1 MTAIAGVAVIA
12 FSSLPLLSNFGLFV
26 ALKIAIALLAA
37 LVGVTTVGLVDSLLD
52 MPRITLFLTLLLWL
66 GLTLRRPENSTSR
79 HEPAS
84 GQ

>member
-1 MTAIAGVAVIA
+1 
-12 FSSLPLLSNFGLFV
+12 
-26 ALKIAIALLAA
+26 
-37 LVGVTTVGLVDSLLD
+37 